1 MRAIFFRLALVGA
14 MSAVAPL
21 AHAQLLTHRDLS
33 YSMAKTIA
41 ETAIDSCAAKG
52 YAVSAVVVDRAGEV
66 IVAMRAD
73 NAGPHTME
81 NARRKA
87 YTARSFRTSTTAYA
101 KRFADNDPVVR
112 QQVTLPNVIA
122 IPGGLP
128 VKLGDEVIAGVGVSG
143 SPGVDEPCV
152 QAGLDKVA
160 EQLKM
165 IRSGGRHPSVDQR
178 EVRRCVRP
186 SQITG
191 DRGQQASRNRKTL
204 WGGRRGNGNFVAALT
219 DGVPRCPSRTT

>member
-1 MRAIFFRLALVGA
+1 MRAIFFRLVLVGA
-14 MSAVAPL
+14 MSAAAPL
-21 AHAQLLTHRDLS
+21 AHSQLLTHRDLS

-52 YAVSAVVVDRAGEV
+52 YAVSAVVVDRAGEVIVAMRAGEV

-101 KRFADNDPVVR
+101 KRFADNDPVMR

-128 VKLGDEVIAGVGVSG
+128 VKLG
-143 SPGVDEPCV
+143 
-152 QAGLDKVA
+152 
-160 EQLKM
+160 
-165 IRSGGRHPSVDQR
+165 
-178 EVRRCVRP
+178 
-186 SQITG
+186 
-191 DRGQQASRNRKTL
+191 
-204 WGGRRGNGNFVAALT
+204 
-219 DGVPRCPSRTT
+219 

>member
-1 MRAIFFRLALVGA
+1 MKGSHGMPVRLHQLAMVGLLSAFAL
-14 MSAVAPL
+14 P

-41 ETAIDSCAAKG
+41 ETAIESCGAKS

-87 YTARSFRTSTTAYA
+87 YTALSFRTATSEYA
-101 KRFADNDPVVR
+101 KRYADNNPVVR
-112 QQVTLPNVIA
+112 QQVTLPSVIA

-128 VKLGDEVIAGVGVSG
+128 VKVGDDVIGGVGVSG

-160 EQLKM
+160 DQLK
-165 IRSGGRHPSVDQR
+165 
-178 EVRRCVRP
+178 
-186 SQITG
+186 
-191 DRGQQASRNRKTL
+191 
-204 WGGRRGNGNFVAALT
+204 
-219 DGVPRCPSRTT
+219 